1 MIWGL
6 IWKILEF
13 GTKVLIRIR
22 EVQFLN
28 KNCLTYSFFRY
39 WKRVEAGLVDKELYA
54 SWLGSV
60 NFDAISK
67 LICGPSRVIYALFA
81 HYTGLLEIFFF
92 CHNQM
97 SFKRGDPCFILDIDI
112 VKSCTFGSTMTKQV
126 QIHWIPK
133 HVQNTNKFSNQSKKW
148 IFSRVLRLNHYCTKV
163 SVSPSRQP

>member
-1 MIWGL
+1 MNFKPISIWKVPNKTFLNLDLESWKLVLNFDLSL
-6 IWKILEF
+6 IWEILEF

-67 LICGPSRVIYALFA
+67 LICGPSSRVIYALFA
-81 HYTGLLEIFFF
+81 LHTVRTTTRNLFFF

-97 SFKRGDPCFILDIDI
+97 SFKSNHVSFWTSTLSKAVLLEG
-112 VKSCTFGSTMTKQV
+112 TMTKQ
-126 QIHWIPK
+126 ILDSL
-133 HVQNTNKFSNQSKKW
+133 NTKTCSE
-148 IFSRVLRLNHYCTKV
+148 Y
-163 SVSPSRQP
+163 